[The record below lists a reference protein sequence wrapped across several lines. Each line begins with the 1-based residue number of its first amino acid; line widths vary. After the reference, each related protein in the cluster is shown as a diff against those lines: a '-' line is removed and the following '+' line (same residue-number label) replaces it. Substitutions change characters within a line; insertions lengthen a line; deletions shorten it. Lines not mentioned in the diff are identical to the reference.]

1 MKATKKKK
9 SRSIICWLAV
19 VGTTIIWSCASL
31 ARTEEVGE
39 SLGSQLLDDLDPLQ
53 FAPPAAAPAPPRA
66 EPNEPKRILPGL
78 TDDALGED
86 HGEPS
91 ASGPLVRVKRNMETA
106 QLLLRGPE
114 TMDQAEPVQQ
124 QVVADLDALIEQLA
138 KQCCSGSKQSG
149 GAPKPGSQ
157 RSQAAKSKP
166 AARPGRGTA
175 PARDSTAQLQRGDP
189 QAVQLADRE
198 ELLKNLWGHLPPHV
212 REQML
217 QAHSDEFL
225 PQYELE
231 IEAYFR
237 RLAEEPGERQAD

>member
-1 MKATKKKK
+1 M
-9 SRSIICWLAV
+9 SRTLLISRWQGIVYAMLVC
-19 VGTTIIWSCASL
+19 GCACL
-31 ARTEEVGE
+31 ARSEEVGE
-39 SLGSQLLDDLDPLQ
+39 SLGSQLLDDLDPHQ

-86 HGEPS
+86 LGEPS
-91 ASGPLVRVKRNMETA
+91 ASGPLVRVKRNMERA
-106 QLLLRGPE
+106 HLLLRGPE

-124 QVVADLDALIEQLA
+124 LVVADLDALIEQLA
-138 KQCCSGSKQSG
+138 KQCCSGSKQSS

-198 ELLKNLWGHLPPHV
+198 ELLKSLWGHLPLHV

-217 QAHSDEFL
+217 QSHSDEFL